1 MEELSIQ
8 RFGRI
13 QTSKNLPS
21 LPHILLK
28 LIELCHSEE
37 SQLNDLSQIINLD
50 TSLSANV
57 MKMANSSY
65 YGGPKRATN
74 IEQALT
80 ILGKNTIK
88 DIAIGQAFSQEAD
101 TAVLE
106 LKVFWRH
113 SLMCAILSRLIATKI
128 LYPSPDEA
136 FLAGLLHDI
145 GKLVLWV
152 NFPKEYAELF
162 RSAQFRPDLIL
173 AEETLHGATHCD
185 IGAWLIRRWSQQSF
199 MADAVLYHH
208 EPLDRIQDAFP
219 LIKIIYVG
227 NILCPETDQDKTVKL
242 HIAQNILGL
251 EMSEVEEITR
261 QAEKEVR
268 ATARSIGLD
277 IDTLVGYGRK
287 IPEKDLKK
295 QEDLIKELQDIAL
308 FQGTFQNL
316 LEAPDEDSILQT
328 VQQSLDILFD
338 IKQALFFLYESENN
352 VLVGKSVSSKKQYDM
367 INQVT
372 IPFQKEKSLLIE
384 SLLCGDPLDS
394 YSDPIKD
401 KHTIIDE
408 QIIRLAAN
416 EGILCLPMTAYKQY
430 MGVIVLGLTESRFSN
445 LTAKMRPL
453 RLFAKQAALALYA
466 NGYKQSQAQA
476 ALSERPGIPS
486 QLVRKVAYEIDTPL
500 SIIKNYLAVLR
511 GKLSEDET
519 CQAEIRIL
527 KEEIDSVV
535 LIISELAEPS
545 KLKVQPKDILDLN
558 TFISNLTT
566 RLQEALILAPDI
578 KVHWELDSLLP
589 KIMTDKNK
597 LKQIF
602 WNLIMNAAQAMPE
615 EGNLNIRT
623 RHVFNYITAKMDA
636 SIESTWG
643 HAEVTITDDGYGL
656 VETAKPSLFE
666 PHVTSKGA
674 GHARLRLGIAYKH
687 VKELKGILTDES
699 DNQKGVSFKT
709 VIPVAYRQEN

>member
-1 MEELSIQ
+1 MEEPSVQ
-8 RFGRI
+8 RFDRI
-13 QTSKNLPS
+13 QTSKNLPT

-37 SQLNDLSQIINLD
+37 SRVDDLAQVIHMD
-50 TSLSANV
+50 TSLSAKV
-57 MKMANSSY
+57 MQMANSSH
-65 YGGPKRATN
+65 YGGPKQVAN

-80 ILGKNTIK
+80 ILGKNRLK

-101 TAVLE
+101 TAVVE

-113 SLMCAILSRLIATKI
+113 SLMCAVIARRI
-128 LYPSPDEA
+128 AVGISYASPDEA

-185 IGAWLIRRWSQQSF
+185 IGSWLIRRWSRRSF

-208 EPLDRIQDAFP
+208 EPLDRIQDALP
-219 LIKIIYVG
+219 LIKIVYLANV
-227 NILCPETDQDKTVKL
+227 LCPETNLDKTVKF

-251 EMSEVEEITR
+251 DMSAIEEVTLE
-261 QAEKEVR
+261 AEKEVR
-268 ATARSIGLD
+268 AAAQSIGLD
-277 IDTLVGYGRK
+277 IETLVGYGRQV
-287 IPEKDLKK
+287 PDTDLKK
-295 QEDLIKELQDIAL
+295 QEELIKELQDIAL

-316 LEAPDEDSILQT
+316 LEAPDKDSILQT
-328 VQQSLDILFD
+328 VQQNLSILFD
-338 IKQALFFLYESENN
+338 IKQALFFLYQADKH
-352 VLVGKSVSSKKQYDM
+352 VLVGKSVSPNPQEDM
-367 INQVT
+367 VNQVT
-372 IPFQKEKSLLIE
+372 IPLQKEKSLLVK
-384 SLLCGDPLDS
+384 SLLSGVPLDS
-394 YSDPIKD
+394 YSDATKD
-401 KHTIIDE
+401 RQTIIDE

-430 MGVIVLGLTESRFSN
+430 MGVIVLGLTESRFAG
-445 LTAKMRPL
+445 LTTKMRPL

-466 NGYKQSQAQA
+466 NGYKQGEVPAGW
-476 ALSERPGIPS
+476 SEHAGLPS
-486 QLVRKVAYEIDTPL
+486 RLGRKVAFEIDTPL

-511 GKLSEDET
+511 GKLSEDER

-527 KEEIDSVV
+527 KEEIDSVA

-545 KLKVQPKDILDLN
+545 RLTGVPKDILDLN
-558 TFISNLTT
+558 TFISNLIT
-566 RLQEALILAPDI
+566 RLQDALILAPDV
-578 KVHWELDSLLP
+578 KVHWEFDALLP
-589 KIMTDKNK
+589 KIMTDKNR
-597 LKQIF
+597 LKQVF

-615 EGNLNIRT
+615 EGNLHLRT
-623 RHVFNYITAKMDA
+623 RHVFSYITAKMDA

-643 HAEVTITDDGYGL
+643 HAEVTITDNGFDPAAA
-656 VETAKPSLFE
+656 VKPDVFE
-666 PHVTSKGA
+666 PQTTAKGA
-674 GHARLRLGIAYKH
+674 GHTRLRLGIAYKH

-699 DNQKGVSFKT
+699 DTQKGVSFKI
-709 VIPVAYRQEN
+709 VLPVAYRQEN